1 MSAARIAS
9 GAIPTWRLVRLMIGL
24 RFRLLRNVLR
34 WRRRGRRSGPSPA
47 LPLLVA
53 LVTAVAYVG
62 LFSQSFGAVVAATDL
77 DGQAAVLS
85 LIVGAIL
92 LGTLAAKAAASDA
105 VLAGSPENEF
115 LLSRPTSLPSLILAR
130 SVAGAVLD
138 PLGALFLFPVLVAA
152 AITWGLGAGAWI
164 AAALTSVIVQVG
176 VVALAQTVQIAVVRY
191 TPPRGR
197 RIVWVALRLGSA
209 LTLAVLWMTGTWI
222 LRTPRAL
229 ADAVA
234 PWREVIAWTPG
245 AELVRPLV
253 ALRLGAPVALASAL
267 AVLAAGALAA
277 LALAY
282 VVGRRA
288 GMHGWEEAGASWAE
302 ANARVAPASR
312 PITIATKD
320 LRLILRDRSQL
331 LALVTAPV
339 IFVGIQIFGAAG
351 WAWSTASLQRV
362 AVLSFSLCLY
372 MATIG
377 PLVHMQAER
386 RSFWILRTVPVS
398 IGRLMFAKAR
408 AWALVLGVLAAGTF
422 LSLSAGVP
430 GATLPERLALAGW
443 VAAGAAGMAFVA
455 VGLACQAAD
464 LSDDARP
471 AIGPATVYLF
481 LLVGGLYNVVLAE
494 SSLER
499 WRWAGLYAFAGLA
512 LWSSGMQQAA
522 ECLDPEHSRQRAVR
536 LGDAA
541 VLALL
546 SALLGRAI
554 LKGAALADEQQSRA
568 VQVALLAV
576 GALLALV
583 TALYLR
589 RRPANRAHLAAIP
602 SLGIGLAIGGGVGW
616 VLRGQGSFSFDV
628 AVASLPSILGEE
640 LIFRGTVQRALEER
654 WPRRRLAAAALGA
667 AIAFLATP
675 GPWPFV
681 LVGAVG
687 ISALRAATGRTAPGF
702 LARAA
707 FVMLLAAR

>member
-1 MSAARIAS
+1 
-9 GAIPTWRLVRLMIGL
+9 
-24 RFRLLRNVLR
+24 
-34 WRRRGRRSGPSPA
+34 
-47 LPLLVA
+47 
-53 LVTAVAYVG
+53 
-62 LFSQSFGAVVAATDL
+62 
-77 DGQAAVLS
+77 
-85 LIVGAIL
+85 
-92 LGTLAAKAAASDA
+92 
-105 VLAGSPENEF
+105 
-115 LLSRPTSLPSLILAR
+115 
-130 SVAGAVLD
+130 
-138 PLGALFLFPVLVAA
+138 
-152 AITWGLGAGAWI
+152 
-164 AAALTSVIVQVG
+164 
-176 VVALAQTVQIAVVRY
+176 
-191 TPPRGR
+191 
-197 RIVWVALRLGSA
+197 
-209 LTLAVLWMTGTWI
+209 
-222 LRTPRAL
+222 
-229 ADAVA
+229 
-234 PWREVIAWTPG
+234 
-245 AELVRPLV
+245 
-253 ALRLGAPVALASAL
+253 
-267 AVLAAGALAA
+267 
-277 LALAY
+277 
-282 VVGRRA
+282 
-288 GMHGWEEAGASWAE
+288 
-302 ANARVAPASR
+302 
-312 PITIATKD
+312 
-320 LRLILRDRSQL
+320 
-331 LALVTAPV
+331 
-339 IFVGIQIFGAAG
+339 
-351 WAWSTASLQRV
+351 
-362 AVLSFSLCLY
+362 

-377 PLVHMQAER
+377 PLMHMQAER
-386 RSFWILRTVPVS
+386 GSFWILRTVPVS

-408 AWALVLGVLAAGTF
+408 AWALVLGVLSAGTF
-422 LSLSAGVP
+422 LSLSAGVA
-430 GATLPERLALAGW
+430 GATLSERLALAGW

-494 SSLER
+494 SSMER

-541 VLALL
+541 ILALL

-568 VQVALLAV
+568 IQIALLAV

-583 TALYLR
+583 TALYLW

-616 VLRGQGSFSFDV
+616 VLRGQGSLSFDV
-628 AVASLPSILGEE
+628 AVASLPSILGQE

-681 LVGAVG
+681 LAEAVV

-707 FVMLLAAR
+707 FWLLLAGR